1 MARGIGGIGHTLLS
15 LSVLAVLAGCGGGPG
30 VTQNALPSGSSGS
43 PGSGSGGGNAN
54 PGPSAPAPGG
64 GTGTNPGGTTPT
76 NPGTTTPPPVNEA
89 IGDLATATA
98 NSAVLTSTRTD
109 VYALNTV
116 ALGSSGWRPTDLLE
130 QDTVALGEAISTS
143 SRVAFDGAGN
153 GFAVWALGDIFL
165 SRYNA
170 STATWS
176 TPTVLNVGM
185 DVAHQPRIAVDPQ
198 SGNAVVTWTESDGVA
213 ESIYAIRFAAAT
225 NAWGLPEVLEN
236 TNFPVD
242 GGAENQA
249 LSVAGSQAAVAW
261 RQSDGTSINIYLSR
275 LVNGSWTAPDVV
287 DTHVN
292 DARHPEVAVDSNG
305 NVTVAWRQLD
315 PLEGWR
321 INTRRWD
328 NTTQTFGAV
337 MPMNGAGDRQQRL
350 QFDGA
355 GNGFL
360 IWRNGG
366 VYVRRFDVATGLWS
380 AQIDIS
386 AGVGGT
392 EDAELSVDAA
402 GNAMVAWVED
412 DNAVSS
418 MYARRYSA
426 TTGTWGNAELLETS
440 NHPVHDSIYPALSMS
455 GNEAVVAW
463 VEDADHNDV
472 YAIKMTEG
480 IWGAVTRLETREERG
495 SELATAINAAG
506 NAAVLWQQPDGLQDS
521 VWQAM
526 FQTANFIV
534 PNGATWQSIATTLY
548 GVDNVEA
555 GNALQA
561 AMGGGTLSTGA
572 ILSGFPATLSVTTTI
587 PGYYTVL
594 ATDTWAHVAQ
604 RVYGVTDVAAITQ
617 LQTLL
622 GATTLTAG
630 QQLVVP
636 SSFQYTTSA
645 NFRAPLDWTRV
656 NTTTTTY
663 HPLINSVLTVPL
675 TNWTTQQL
683 LETSNDEVFDPQ
695 VAFDDAG
702 NGIAVW
708 LQAGDV
714 VMSRYTFSNGQW
726 STPTAPDANTNEAVS
741 PRVSLDQTS
750 GDAFVSWAQNDGV
763 ALSMYVSS
771 FDASNNAWSVAQLL
785 ETSNFAV
792 SNATGTASST
802 TGEHAAIAWVQSDG
816 ALNHLYLSRLVAGTW
831 TAPSRVDTGSAYG
844 VGDHPEVEIDSE
856 GNAILVWRQR
866 DPAEGFR
873 IFARRWDN
881 TSQTFG
887 AVIGLNGAGDR
898 HPRLGM
904 DEDGNAIAI
913 WRGGG
918 VYASRYSVTTGQW
931 STPTQLNVGAAGNN
945 GEIAVDA
952 NGDALATWAESDS
965 TGVSQ
970 YARHYDA
977 ATGTWGSALALE
989 TSNEAVD
996 NLVETTVALVDGS
1009 GVVAW
1014 KQENGQLYAAR
1025 MANGVW
1031 GPAVNVESRDE
1042 RSTTPVVALD
1052 GAANATLIWS
1062 QPDGIEN
1069 SIYAARSSATPYYV
1083 VPAGATWQSLANT
1096 LYGIDSEPA
1105 AAALQA
1111 AMSNATLT
1119 TGLQLQPLPTT
1130 LTVTPPTPTNYVVQ
1144 SGDTWQSITLALYG
1158 INRSEAATA
1167 LWDYLGRPTL
1177 TIGELLLIPAELA
1190 YTIDE

>member
-30 VTQNALPSGSSGS
+30 VTQNALPSGSSNP
-43 PGSGSGGGNAN
+43 PGSGSGGNAN
-54 PGPSAPAPGG
+54 PGPSAPTPGG
-64 GTGTNPGGTTPT
+64 GTNPGGTTPT
-76 NPGTTTPPPVNEA
+76 NPGPTTPPPVNEV
-89 IGDLATATA
+89 IGELATATA
-98 NSAVLTSTRTD
+98 NSAVLTNTRTD
-109 VYALNTV
+109 VYNLNTV
-116 ALGSSGWRPTDLLE
+116 ALGSSGWRPAALLE
-130 QDTVALGEAISTS
+130 HDTVNIGEDIETS
-143 SRVAFDGAGN
+143 PRVAFDGAGN

-165 SRYNA
+165 SRYNP

-185 DVAHQPRIAVDPQ
+185 DVAHQPRVAVDRL

-213 ESIYAIRFAAAT
+213 ESIYAIRFNAAT
-225 NAWGLPEVLEN
+225 NAWGTPEVLEN
-236 TNFPVD
+236 TNFAVD
-242 GGAENQA
+242 GAAENQA

-275 LVNGSWTAPDVV
+275 LVNGSWTEPAVV
-287 DTHVN
+287 DDHVN

-337 MPMNGAGDRQQRL
+337 MPMNGPGDRQQRL
-350 QFDGA
+350 QFDDA

-366 VYVRRFDVATGLWS
+366 IYVRRFDVATGTWS
-380 AQIDIS
+380 PQIDIS

-412 DNAVSS
+412 AAGVSS
-418 MYARRYSA
+418 MYARRYSIGS
-426 TTGTWGNAELLETS
+426 GTWGDAQLLENS
-440 NHPVHDSIYPALSMS
+440 SLPVHDSIYPSVSMS
-455 GNEAVVAW
+455 GDEAVVAW
-463 VEDADHNDV
+463 VEDGAHHDV
-472 YAIKMTEG
+472 FGIKMTNG
-480 IWGAVTRLETREERG
+480 VWGDVTLLETREERT
-495 SELATAINAAG
+495 SQLATAINAAG
-506 NAAVLWQQPDGLQDS
+506 NAAVLWQQPDGFQGS
-521 VWQAM
+521 VYQAM

-534 PNGATWQSIATTLY
+534 PNGATWQSIANTLY
-548 GVDNVEA
+548 GVNNVEA

-561 AMGGGTLSTGA
+561 AMGGGTLTTGA
-572 ILSGFPATLSVTTTI
+572 ILSGFPATLSVTTAI

-622 GATTLTAG
+622 GTTTLSAG

-645 NFRAPLDWTRV
+645 NFRAPLDWSRV

-663 HPLINSVLTVPL
+663 HPLNNTVLTVPM
-675 TNWTTQQL
+675 TNWTPQQL
-683 LETSNDEVFDPQ
+683 LETSNDEVFEPQ

-708 LQAGDV
+708 LQSGDV
-714 VMSRYTFSNGQW
+714 VMSRYTVGNGQW
-726 STPTAPDANTNEAVS
+726 STATALDANTNEAVS
-741 PRVSLDQTS
+741 PRVSVDRTS
-750 GDAFVSWAQNDGV
+750 GDAFVSWAQSDGL

-771 FDASNNAWSVAQLL
+771 FDASNNSWSVAQLL
-785 ETSNFAV
+785 ETSDFAV
-792 SNATGTASST
+792 SNVAGTASST

-831 TAPSRVDTGSAYG
+831 TAPARVDTGNAYG
-844 VGDHPEVEIDSE
+844 VGDHPEVEIDSD

-866 DPAEGFR
+866 DAAEGFR
-873 IFARRWDN
+873 IYARRWDN
-881 TSQTFG
+881 TAQAFG
-887 AVIGLNGAGDR
+887 PVIGLNGAGDR

-904 DEDGNAIAI
+904 DQDGNAIAI

-918 VYASRYSVTTGQW
+918 VYASHYSVATDQW

-945 GEIAVDA
+945 GEISVDA
-952 NGDALATWAESDS
+952 NGDALATWAETDS

-977 ATGTWGSALALE
+977 ATGTWGSAVALE
-989 TSNEAVD
+989 NSNEAVD
-996 NLVETTVALVDGS
+996 NLVETTVALVNGN
-1009 GVVAW
+1009 GIVAW

-1031 GPAVNVESRDE
+1031 GPAVNVEARE
-1042 RSTTPVVALD
+1042 EVATTPVVALD
-1052 GAANATLIWS
+1052 GAANATLLWN
-1062 QPDGIEN
+1062 QADGFRR
-1069 SIYAARSSATPYYV
+1069 SIYTARSTATAYYT

-1111 AMSNATLT
+1111 AMSNVTLT

-1144 SGDTWQSITLALYG
+1144 AGDTWQSITLALYG
-1158 INRSEAATA
+1158 TNRSEAATA